1 MHGRRDPRTPP
12 EPWHNFCASP
22 RRPSRLHHHE
32 QLAVPKAAGQYSKG
46 SGWRH
51 GKVPGCGNAE
61 GSAGRAQALEHT
73 NDAVSVSCQLCL
85 TPDTD
90 RHSRQVGRGSV
101 QAEFARQ
108 IAERNAKANP
118 QKKTRS
124 SAPKGTKLAAG
135 YIDRTKARTDG
146 EDNEI
151 AKRIKN
157 LEESMK
163 SGEIDRETFE
173 QLVQEIT
180 GGDLSTTHLVKG
192 LDRKL
197 LERVRRGEDVLG
209 SQETKT
215 QDEGEEAP
223 DVEDAFDELAEA
235 EVGPIVREKVD
246 KKGEK
251 MSSALPVA
259 GVKRSRNDILNE
271 LKRQRE
277 EAAAAAAAEHEKKFP
292 TLGPG
297 FRKIN
302 SKGET
307 LRIETDEKGRE
318 MLIITGPDG
327 KEKRKVKKQ
336 KTNDNRPAPEV
347 RHDLDDEKKPINMHN
362 LPEPKKD
369 ESEDDDI
376 FEGVGSNYNPLANLD
391 DDNEDESDQDT
402 TKPQSSA
409 SKPDAGH
416 EKSEGEASPED
427 HEDAQETSKDSM
439 PAAPAKRDY
448 FKSLSHSTDNNDRS
462 DLAAADATVRA
473 ALAKVRN
480 LDENS
485 TLLKNLES
493 SDPNDPAAK
502 EARLKKR
509 AAELAAAD
517 RDMEDMDMGFGASR
531 FDDAEDMERDGEKVK
546 FSQWKGLGAEDDEDD
561 GADGG
566 RGSKKPRKRGGKKRK
581 GDKNNADDVLNI
593 MERQKEKK
601 TKTLG

>member
-1 MHGRRDPRTPP
+1 MNNSQFRNLLINTPKTQDGDTAKSPAAATPRAVLGARKHSSIPMTP
-12 EPWHNFCASP
+12 
-22 RRPSRLHHHE
+22 
-32 QLAVPKAAGQYSKG
+32 
-46 SGWRH
+46 
-51 GKVPGCGNAE
+51 
-61 GSAGRAQALEHT
+61 
-73 NDAVSVSCQLCL
+73 
-85 TPDTD
+85 
-90 RHSRQVGRGSV
+90 RQVGRGSV

-108 IAERNAKANP
+108 LAERNAKANP

-124 SAPKGTKLAAG
+124 TAPKGTKLAAG
-135 YIDRTKARTDG
+135 YIDRTKARTDD
-146 EDNEI
+146 EDNET

-163 SGEIDRETFE
+163 SGQIDRETFDK
-173 QLVQEIT
+173 LVQDIT

-209 SQETKT
+209 GHEKKT
-215 QDEGEEAP
+215 QDEGDEAP

-235 EVGPIVREKVD
+235 EVGPIVREKVE

-251 MSSALPVA
+251 MSSAPLVA
-259 GVKRSRNDILNE
+259 GVKRSRNDILKE

-277 EAAAAAAAEHEKKFP
+277 EAAAAAAAEHDKKFP

-302 SKGET
+302 SNGET
-307 LRIETDEKGRE
+307 WRVETDEKGRE
-318 MLIITGPDG
+318 VLIITGPDG

-336 KTNDNRPAPEV
+336 KTDDNQQTPEV

-369 ESEDDDI
+369 ESEDEDI
-376 FEGVGSNYNPLANLD
+376 FQGVGSNYNPLANLD
-391 DDNEDESDQDT
+391 DDDESDQDT
-402 TKPQSSA
+402 TSLQPPVSR
-409 SKPDAGH
+409 PDAGDGT
-416 EKSEGEASPED
+416 SEGEASSPED
-427 HEDAQETSKDSM
+427 QDDAQEKSKDAV
-439 PAAPAKRDY
+439 PAAPARRDY
-448 FKSLSHSTDNNDRS
+448 FKSLSRSNDNNQRS

-493 SDPNDPAAK
+493 SDPNDPVAK

-531 FDDAEDMERDGEKVK
+531 FDDAEEMERDGEKVK

-561 GADGG
+561 GAEGG
-566 RGSKKPRKRGGKKRK
+566 RGPKKPRKRGGKKRK
-581 GDKNNADDVLNI
+581 GDKNNADDVLNV
-593 MERQKEKK
+593 MERQKENK